1 MTLVGFSLL
10 VYQLKV
16 MAADVCLLV
25 YSGVHQRDRG
35 IDLSACLFRSY
46 LIHHEIPSQ
55 KYGNERACGARGA
68 SRIKYV

>member
-46 LIHHEIPSQ
+46 LIHHAQ